1 MAVERKVSWKKIEVT
16 VDSGAADTVAPK
28 SIGSQFPMKQTI
40 ASLSGMTY
48 SAANGT
54 EIKNQGERRITGKT
68 SDGTP
73 ITITV
78 QVADVKKML
87 GSVSRMCDAN
97 NQVVFDNDG
106 SYIKNK
112 VNGRV
117 TKLDRRNGVYKFD
130 MWIPE
135 DDNQINAVGQFQ
147 QDFQRLADR
156 ML

>member
-1 MAVERKVSWKKIEVT
+1 MEERERT
-16 VDSGAADTVAPK
+16 
-28 SIGSQFPMKQTI
+28 
-40 ASLSGMTY
+40 
-48 SAANGT
+48 
-54 EIKNQGERRITGKT
+54 QGERRITGKT